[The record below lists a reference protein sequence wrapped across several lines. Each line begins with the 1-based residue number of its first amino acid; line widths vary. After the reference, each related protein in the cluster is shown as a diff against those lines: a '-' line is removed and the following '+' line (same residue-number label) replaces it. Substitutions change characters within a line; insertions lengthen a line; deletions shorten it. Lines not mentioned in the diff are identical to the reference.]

1 MKFYGRTEE
10 IDLLRK
16 TRDVSRQFS
25 QFTVVTGRRRV
36 GKTEVIKQALNDG
49 QGGFVY
55 LLITKQAEKTLCQD
69 LQRDIELA
77 VGGRIKIHGQCSRVA
92 DLVKELFEEA
102 ERGPLTIVIDEL
114 QEMDRVNPSFDR
126 RRLYAH
132 GDDSGDFRTFDG
144 FC

>member
-16 TRDVSRQFS
+16 TRDISRQFS

-69 LQRDIELA
+69 LQRDIEL
-77 VGGRIKIHGQCSRVA
+77 GCGQRIPQQYGIQEVQSK
-92 DLVKELFEEA
+92 A
-102 ERGPLTIVIDEL
+102 ERHEKACDLPYE
-114 QEMDRVNPSFDR
+114 
-126 RRLYAH
+126 
-132 GDDSGDFRTFDG
+132 
-144 FC
+144 